1 MCSAVSALPPKRKA
15 LCASRSLQCGPF
27 NKPRCAAW
35 SALYHTCE
43 SSSADSPGPVARVGP
58 PSDDNNVFVKGFDR
72 SQGEEAVREAL
83 TTLFSDAG
91 EVANVRLPTDRETGE
106 LKGFGFIEFAD
117 NAGKARARVWV
128 VSCKRLETAA
138 SAG

>member
-1 MCSAVSALPPKRKA
+1 MTVVFLIP
-15 LCASRSLQCGPF
+15 LT
-27 NKPRCAAW
+27 
-35 SALYHTCE
+35 H
-43 SSSADSPGPVARVGP
+43 PVALAGP

-117 NAGKARARVWV
+117 NAGKVRAQGIGCLLYEVERQ
-128 VSCKRLETAA
+128 L
-138 SAG
+138 

>member
-1 MCSAVSALPPKRKA
+1 MSRRTCCDGLTS
-15 LCASRSLQCGPF
+15 LCYVHASCARTVPYRSF
-27 NKPRCAAW
+27 CAA
-35 SALYHTCE
+35 AT
-43 SSSADSPGPVARVGP
+43 AGP

-117 NAGKARARVWV
+117 NAGKVSQKARA
-128 VSCKRLETAA
+128 
-138 SAG
+138 